1 MASREEVQA
10 KRDLLSGIDTYCQA
24 NKELETLKSEL
35 RGKEVACYISGGDSC
50 IQKYD
55 NFRIKY
61 AMMNREHERDL
72 EDCLDVCRSLLPKSL
87 VVQDLSKLRLGS
99 AEEMAGFR
107 DFVECHVGCLDKG
120 RQKIESMKTD
130 VKTVL
135 QSVPST
141 PKPLL

>member
-1 MASREEVQA
+1 MAGSEEVQA

-72 EDCLDVCRSLLPKSL
+72 ESSTVAFCLWTAAISCPLAAYYPNLEPEQCFSSQVAQSPGCSPAQVSAGTS
-87 VVQDLSKLRLGS
+87 VSLGS
-99 AEEMAGFR
+99 GQG
-107 DFVECHVGCLDKG
+107 HHH
-120 RQKIESMKTD
+120 Q
-130 VKTVL
+130 
-135 QSVPST
+135 PS
-141 PKPLL
+141 